1 MLQEPDST
9 MSNFTGDRS
18 PAGYVTLLTSMF
30 HQLEGTWKL
39 DRQVD
44 SSNATEPSGRCKG
57 VATFSV
63 RLASDVEGLSEQNS
77 KVEEMLYHE
86 QGEFEMKKSPDG
98 RKYPPLPF
106 SREYVWRLTGPKADS
121 SDVGPTLS
129 VWFTKPGTDEL
140 DYLFHEVQAPIH
152 NKKPRTEGKAGSG
165 VYMTALGK
173 HLCVQDMY
181 NSSYHFHLI
190 YTEPGTTEESQHPT
204 LTEWQTEHS
213 VKGPKK
219 DQLIKTSFKR

>member
-9 MSNFTGDRS
+9 MSNFTGNRS

-121 SDVGPTLS
+121 SDV
-129 VWFTKPGTDEL
+129 
-140 DYLFHEVQAPIH
+140 
-152 NKKPRTEGKAGSG
+152 
-165 VYMTALGK
+165 
-173 HLCVQDMY
+173 
-181 NSSYHFHLI
+181 
-190 YTEPGTTEESQHPT
+190 
-204 LTEWQTEHS
+204 
-213 VKGPKK
+213 
-219 DQLIKTSFKR
+219 